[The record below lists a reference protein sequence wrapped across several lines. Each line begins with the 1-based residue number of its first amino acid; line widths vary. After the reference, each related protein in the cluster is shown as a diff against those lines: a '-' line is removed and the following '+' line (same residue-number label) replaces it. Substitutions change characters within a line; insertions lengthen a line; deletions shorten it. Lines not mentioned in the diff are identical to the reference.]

1 MWPFQQTVVEVE
13 TPRLTPAQRLA
24 EVEAEYRAAEREFN
38 TAHQALFAYA
48 KSYPDPRSALLNRKL
63 FCRVNAMSANPVR
76 AQMEAARA
84 KALAHRNEL
93 LQQRAYRIRAHGVDP
108 AK

>member
-13 TPRLTPAQRLA
+13 TPPLTPAQQLA
-24 EVEAEYRAAEREFN
+24 ECEQQYRGAEREFN
-38 TAHQALFAYA
+38 LAHQALFAYA
-48 KSYPDPRSALLNRKL
+48 KTNPDPRSVLLNRTL

-93 LQQRAYRIRAHGVDP
+93 LQQRAALRKLLG
-108 AK
+108 